1 MGHQVSVAK
10 GQDGR
15 VLRRHALKE
24 SYSTSNLLEPPPTDQ
39 HRLSVPCGAEA
50 NPASPERARGHR
62 GLVFTSMTSFR
73 PHDVTRHDLPDNSEA
88 LGQSHFFI
96 SPITSNE
103 SEADVADPL
112 AVSPLQHEPMEASLL
127 FKLVLAQ
134 HINWDEAEVH
144 HDLQDDTPYLTFKI
158 HPSEHDLLNPIDTLL
173 HPLMA
178 EVVPEEEDDTL
189 AEEPPSPALPP
200 VFQTVLALLPNP
212 QSQVSPLLAL
222 PLEVLYRIIE
232 IVYYDDN
239 VSSINDNLESFANT
253 IPLLLRKLNQLL
265 LCFLYRYAIF
275 NRPHSFDKFLSN
287 LNHNRF
293 IGKYVE
299 FMDFQQ
305 FTLIGL
311 GRTGRMNQ
319 EIEMVTLRTITA
331 ALLMT
336 PNLIEFLALENIQ
349 DDMDVNVLDYLFN
362 RLYKIQAIDFCGA
375 LLDKFTKAFVELII
389 DNDIPANPNVDD
401 VTLPQLS
408 PVMLPVIN
416 PTLANTSH
424 IDIEPMEL
432 KPQLQYEIQFTKT
445 SSLSHLYKLSF
456 HDCSLLTSD
465 IFIKVL
471 PHLHHI
477 RRLDLTHTSITLAI
491 LNQYLPTTC
500 RLTHLLL
507 LRCLRLTTKDL
518 INFLTQHPAVA
529 NDTLRWLNL
538 QIDSNVVSPL
548 SDIYLIYTLKHI
560 KALQLEYLNL
570 LGLPIKNLT
579 MMIIKQKFPLL
590 KSLLIGHSNL
600 TLEELNNFVQGVPS
614 LKYIDLLGM
623 KLSRFN
629 ILSFL
634 KANFNSH
641 IEAVEFDYKIL
652 YEASALGD
660 YIKIV
665 PQQQLFLDPVV
676 TPQVWKFYDNEGRR
690 AWIYKLLENDP
701 TFKLVVLNDTSL
713 RHYATSNLTYYDM
726 ETGKKIVQKVKQPQF
741 LKYALRKINCLVGYM
756 NMHLSKSKAYLERLD
771 AEDIWP
777 VEFSQRGIYNYYS
790 LNVK

>member
-1 MGHQVSVAK
+1 M
-10 GQDGR
+10 D
-15 VLRRHALKE
+15 E
-24 SYSTSNLLEPPPTDQ
+24 
-39 HRLSVPCGAEA
+39 HRLSVPCGVAA
-50 NPASPERARGHR
+50 ATASPERSRGHR
-62 GLVFTSMTSFR
+62 GLAFASMTSVR
-73 PHDVTRHDLPDNSEA
+73 PHDVARPDLPDNSEA

-103 SEADVADPL
+103 SDGPDVSDNGALSPSQVDP
-112 AVSPLQHEPMEASLL
+112 VEPPPL
-127 FKLVLAQ
+127 FKLALSQ
-134 HINWDEAEVH
+134 HINWDDDGDVH

-178 EVVPEEEDDTL
+178 EVVPEEE
-189 AEEPPSPALPP
+189 EEEEASVAAPESPALPP
-200 VFQTVLALLPNP
+200 VFQTVLALLPSP

-239 VSSINDNLESFANT
+239 VSSINDNLENFSNT

-275 NRPHSFDKFLSN
+275 NRPHSFDKFLNN
-287 LNHNRF
+287 LNHHRF

-389 DNDIPANPNVDD
+389 DNDIPANRNVDD
-401 VTLPQLS
+401 VDLPLLS

-416 PTLANTSH
+416 PTPAANCTNN
-424 IDIEPMEL
+424 DIEPMEL
-432 KPQLQYEIQFTKT
+432 KPQQLQYEVLFTKA
-445 SSLSHLYKLSF
+445 SSLSHLFKLSF

-477 RRLDLTHTSITLAI
+477 RRLDLTHTSITLAM

-560 KALQLEYLNL
+560 KALRLEYLNL

-579 MMIIKQKFPLL
+579 MMIIKNKFPLL
-590 KSLLIGHSNL
+590 TSLLIGHSNL
-600 TLEELNNFVQGVPS
+600 TLEELNNFCQGVPN

-634 KANFNSH
+634 KTNFHSN
-641 IEAVEFDYKIL
+641 IEAIEFDYKVL
-652 YEASALGD
+652 YEASGLGD
-660 YIKIV
+660 YIKVV

-690 AWIYKLLENDP
+690 AWIYKLAESDP

-726 ETGKKIVQKVKQPQF
+726 ETGKKIVQKVKSPLF

-756 NMHLSKSKAYLERLD
+756 NMHTCKSKAYMESLD

-790 LNVK
+790 LNIK